1 MVSAP
6 FPTQPGERI
15 AGKYEIER
23 VIGTGGVGI
32 VVAARHLTLGQTVAI
47 KFLLPGAAHD
57 KNDVL
62 RFERE
67 AQSAVQLKNEHV
79 AQVYDVGQLE
89 DGSPY
94 MVLEYLDGQDLG
106 NVLRASG
113 PLPIVEA
120 VGYMLQICEAVAEAH
135 SIGMVHRDLKP
146 SNFFLTYRRDGF
158 PLIKVLDFG
167 IAKYRIELEQQD
179 VSLTQTRA
187 LLGSPV
193 YMSPEQVRSAR
204 SVDHR
209 SDIWSLGVCLFE
221 LLTDA
226 VPFGGETVTG
236 VAAAVSADP
245 VPPIARYRPDVPEAL
260 ALVIERCLAKHPDDR
275 YQSVAELAE
284 ALVPFGP
291 GDSPYALIRI
301 SGTLGIRRSSE
312 MTSCETVR
320 VPYAAI
326 RDATQIATNS
336 QPRPSVHEE
345 PVDHT
350 KRIALSALA
359 AALLIVIGVLLWFR
373 AAGEPTPILSAA
385 TIVSVNSVSP
395 IATAP
400 ITESPTVTAPPAGV
414 VATGVGTESLGTS
427 PATVVTPSAG
437 SPRTHFGN
445 TPQSRRVAVPSAKG
459 RANLIPP
466 KPSTK
471 KSYEGGSFE
480 DIVDT
485 RH

>member
-1 MVSAP
+1 MASAT

-57 KNDVL
+57 KNDVR

-79 AQVYDVGQLE
+79 AQVYDVGQME
-89 DGSPY
+89 DGSPF

-106 NVLRASG
+106 NVLRTSG

-120 VGYMLQICEAVAEAH
+120 VGYMLQVCEAVAEAH
-135 SIGMVHRDLKP
+135 SIGLVHRDLKP

-167 IAKYRIELEQQD
+167 IAKYRLELEQQD

-209 SDIWSLGVCLFE
+209 SDIWSLGICLFE

-245 VPPIARYRPDVPEAL
+245 VPPIARYRPEVPEGL
-260 ALVIERCLAKHPDDR
+260 ALVIERCLAKHPEDR
-275 YQSVAELAE
+275 FQSIAEVAE
-284 ALVPFGP
+284 ALVPYGP

-312 MTSCETVR
+312 MLPFESVKA
-320 VPYAAI
+320 PYALI
-326 RDATQIATNS
+326 RDPTQIATNN
-336 QPRPSVHEE
+336 QPNQPEQT
-345 PVDHT
+345 PVW
-350 KRIALSALA
+350 RSARVVLSATA
-359 AALLIVIGVLLWFR
+359 AVLLVLIGVTLWLR
-373 AAGEPTPILSAA
+373 STERTEPILSAA
-385 TIVSVNSVSP
+385 SVVSVNSLPPVTTTPLPEKAEAAAPSATIAAVP
-395 IATAP
+395 ASATALGP
-400 ITESPTVTAPPAGV
+400 KPRKTA
-414 VATGVGTESLGTS
+414 SI
-427 PATVVTPSAG
+427 AG
-437 SPRTHFGN
+437 SQPRRAS
-445 TPQSRRVAVPSAKG
+445 PQAAKSN
-459 RANLIPP
+459 ANLLPP
-466 KPSTK
+466 KPIAK
-471 KSYEGGSFE
+471 KNYEGGSFE